1 MCFKVLSSAATM
13 TVHNPKDTETIAQ
26 LTAEN
31 ERLLRVVE
39 QATKRME
46 VYQANEEDGAWI
58 LLCNMDGNHFVA
70 YQTQAP
76 DLYAQLKGVDR
87 G

>member
-1 MCFKVLSSAATM
+1 MHSWLKIKSMQDAM
-13 TVHNPKDTETIAQ
+13 DENDTQIAQ
-26 LTAEN
+26 LAAEV
-31 ERLLRVVE
+31 ERLKRVVK

-70 YQTQAP
+70 HQTQAP
-76 DLYAQLKGVDR
+76 DLFAQLKGVER